1 MPNRQNY
8 LVRNTDFSALS
19 NDLLCI
25 KGPTLCGKG
34 PLYKVVMFPLPPGTN
49 WHRIQKDLVV
59 VYMRFSTTVAGA
71 VAVGNSRYP
80 S

>member
-34 PLYKVVMFPLPPGTN
+34 PLYCYVSFAARDKLASHSEGPCSS
-49 WHRIQKDLVV
+49 I
-59 VYMRFSTTVAGA
+59 YA
-71 VAVGNSRYP
+71 VLNYSGRRRSSRQ
-80 S
+80 